1 MERIPTRMGDGSM
14 VHLTRDEIEAD
25 VLAGTE
31 AGAKRAKVEPLRDD
45 EVAHLVDIFA
55 SPARFSAVDIGDEVI
70 LSSDGVG
77 SQDVGSRI
85 NDLQNYEQTV
95 CTDTVELY
103 HHDYSFK
110 PIKPVLPFEQET
122 MRRAQLLL
130 TVPCQYGAMPDLG
143 RYTVPDGPIPNWSQL
158 LPLGRID
165 EARAAQEEAVEH
177 AVDDIVYVADGMYEA
192 GADGIN
198 LDTAG
203 AAGDADFLAA
213 LRAIERIRARYPDW
227 GIQIG
232 MASEFVLGMH
242 GELEYDGVR
251 LAGLWPA
258 AQMRPGGQG
267 RRLGVRPGRQRQH
280 RQDGGLE
287 RGAHVHHRQ
296 AVHRRRRD
304 PGPPQRGDG
313 RGRRAHARAAAG
325 GRRLA
330 RLTRGR
336 RHPAARR
343 LVDRRRRQPQPG
355 DRPRCRVGHGR
366 IADRRRSGGPHA
378 DDPTDAA
385 PRGEGLRGRQARR
398 EPVPT

>member
-1 MERIPTRMGDGSM
+1 MDRIPTRMGDGSLVRM
-14 VHLTRDEIEAD
+14 TRDEIEAE
-25 VLAGTE
+25 VRAGTE
-31 AGAKRAKVEPLRDD
+31 AGARRAKVEPLGEDA
-45 EVAHLVDIFA
+45 VGHLVDIFA
-55 SPARFSAVDIGDEVI
+55 SHARFSAVDLGEEVI
-70 LSSDGVG
+70 LTSDGVG
-77 SQDVGSRI
+77 SQDAGSRV

-122 MRRAQLLL
+122 MRQVQSLL
-130 TVPCQYGAMPDLG
+130 TIPCAYGAMPDLG
-143 RYTVPDGPIPNWSQL
+143 RYTVPDGPVPNWSQL

-165 EARAAQEEAVEH
+165 EARAAQEEAVEL

-213 LRAIERIRARYPDW
+213 LRAIERIRVKYPAW

-258 AQMRPGGQG
+258 AQMKLAARPAPPSSG
-267 RRLGVRPGRQRQH
+267 RPSTSTRARPSPGTWPARAPSSSRAPTPP
-280 RQDGGLE
+280 RSPSTSTGDG
-287 RGAHVHHRQ
+287 
-296 AVHRRRRD
+296 RRRRAD
-304 PGPPQRGDG
+304 
-313 RGRRAHARAAAG
+313 ARAAAG
-325 GRRLA
+325 RCRLA
-330 RLTRGR
+330 RL
-336 RHPAARR
+336 AR
-343 LVDRRRRQPQPG
+343 VRRRPVSSTA
-355 DRPRCRVGHGR
+355 CRSAPAITTARGSAMVSR
-366 IADRRRSGGPHA
+366 RVWADCGPPEIWWPA
-378 DDPTDAA
+378 C
-385 PRGEGLRGRQARR
+385 R
-398 EPVPT
+398 

>member
-1 MERIPTRMGDGSM
+1 MDVPTRMGDGSLVRM
-14 VHLTRDEIEAD
+14 SRTDIEAE
-25 VLAGTE
+25 VRAGVE
-31 AGAKRAKVEPLRDD
+31 AAVKRAKVPPLEDD
-45 EVAHLVDIFA
+45 EVDHLVDVFA
-55 SPARFSAVDIGDEVI
+55 SAARFSAVDIGDEVV

-85 NDLQNYEQTV
+85 NDLQHYEQTV

-110 PIKPVLPFEQET
+110 AVKPVIPFEQET

-143 RYTVPDGPIPNWSQL
+143 RYTAPDGAVPNWSQL
-158 LPLGRID
+158 LPLGEID
-165 EARAAQEEAVEH
+165 AARAAQEEAVEQ

-213 LRAIERIRARYPDW
+213 LEAIARIRAKYPEW

-242 GELEYDGVR
+242 GELEYEGVR

-258 AQMRPGGQG
+258 AQMR
-267 RRLGVRPGRQRQH
+267 L
-280 RQDGGLE
+280 
-287 RGAHVHHRQ
+287 A
-296 AVHRRRRD
+296 
-304 PGPPQRGDG
+304 
-313 RGRRAHARAAAG
+313 ARAGASVFGPAINVNTG
-325 GRRLA
+325 KTVAWNVA
-330 RLTRGR
+330 RTCAIVK
-336 RHPAARR
+336 P
-343 LVDRRRRQPQPG
+343 
-355 DRPRCRVGHGR
+355 C
-366 IADRRRSGGPHA
+366 
-378 DDPTDAA
+378 TDAA
-385 PRGEGLRGRQARR
+385 AIPIHLNGGMGVGGVPMHALPPVDAVSRASRACVDILKLDGL
-398 EPVPT
+398 

>member
-1 MERIPTRMGDGSM
+1 MERIPTRMGDGSLVRM
-14 VHLTRDEIEAD
+14 TRAEIEAD
-25 VLAGTE
+25 IHAGVE
-31 AGAKRAKVEPLRDD
+31 AGAQARQGGAAAPRTRSPTSSTSSRAAP
-45 EVAHLVDIFA
+45 A
-55 SPARFSAVDIGDEVI
+55 SAPSTSATRSSSARTASAARTSGRASTTCRT
-70 LSSDGVG
+70 SSRPCAPTR
-77 SQDVGSRI
+77 SSCITTTTRSSRSSR
-85 NDLQNYEQTV
+85 
-95 CTDTVELY
+95 CCR
-103 HHDYSFK
+103 SS
-110 PIKPVLPFEQET
+110 
-122 MRRAQLLL
+122 RRPCARRSSLL
-130 TVPCQYGAMPDLG
+130 TIPCQYGAMPDLG
-143 RYTVPDGPIPNWSQL
+143 RYTAPDGPVPNWSQL

-177 AVDDIVYVADGMYEA
+177 AVDDIVYVAEGMYEA

-213 LRAIERIRARYPDW
+213 LKAIERIRARYPDW

-232 MASEFVLGMH
+232 MAGEFVLGMH

-258 AQMRPGGQG
+258 DQMR
-267 RRLGVRPGRQRQH
+267 LAAKAGVSVFGPAVNVNTGKTVAWNVARTCTIC
-280 RQDGGLE
+280 
-287 RGAHVHHRQ
+287 Q

-304 PGPPQRGDG
+304 PHPPQRRDG
-313 RGRRAHARAAAG
+313 RGRRPHARAAAG
-325 GRRLA
+325 RRRLA
-330 RLTRGR
+330 RLARVR

-378 DDPTDAA
+378 DDPADAA
-385 PRGEGLRGRQARR
+385 PRGEGLRGRTSSA
-398 EPVPT
+398 